1 MCRVLNTYHAG
12 VGLEFTAASAVVFVE
27 LPDEVSILLQ
37 AEDRAHRHGQ
47 QMAVNIYF
55 LLARGT
61 SDERKCVSS
70 LSSPLHRSANLSV
83 TLLKGLRGQALLNT
97 HILLTQGTS
106 ATPRWVLDA

>member
-1 MCRVLNTYHAG
+1 MGNISSADVQRAG

-61 SDERKCVSS
+61 SDERKCVFHLKLHLLSVS
-70 LSSPLHRSANLSV
+70 LSLSLPLSLS
-83 TLLKGLRGQALLNT
+83 LSLFLRPSVKALC
-97 HILLTQGTS
+97 Q
-106 ATPRWVLDA
+106 

>member
-1 MCRVLNTYHAG
+1 MDPQCVRHAG

-47 QMAVNIYF
+47 QMAVNIYY

-61 SDERKCVSS
+61 SDERKCVWSCALPS
-70 LSSPLHRSANLSV
+70 CR
-83 TLLKGLRGQALLNT
+83 LRRL
-97 HILLTQGTS
+97 
-106 ATPRWVLDA
+106 

>member
-1 MCRVLNTYHAG
+1 MLAMASLAVLSAQTKAQISGSVGPLRYQRCAG

-47 QMAVNIYF
+47 QMAVNIYY

-61 SDERKCVSS
+61 SDERKCVHLYCYTSL
-70 LSSPLHRSANLSV
+70 LSSM
-83 TLLKGLRGQALLNT
+83 
-97 HILLTQGTS
+97 
-106 ATPRWVLDA
+106 

>member
-61 SDERKCVSS
+61 SDERKCVPSV
-70 LSSPLHRSANLSV
+70 LPPLY
-83 TLLKGLRGQALLNT
+83 
-97 HILLTQGTS
+97 
-106 ATPRWVLDA
+106 VLVNPKP